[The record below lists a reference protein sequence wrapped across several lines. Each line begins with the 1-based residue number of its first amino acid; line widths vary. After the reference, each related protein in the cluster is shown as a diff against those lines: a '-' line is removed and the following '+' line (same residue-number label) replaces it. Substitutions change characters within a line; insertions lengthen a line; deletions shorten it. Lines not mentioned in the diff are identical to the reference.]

1 MIMQQN
7 WKRNTSVFL
16 GGQLISLFGSSLVQF
31 AITWHIT
38 LTTQSGSYLTL
49 AIICGFVPTFFLSPF
64 AGVWADR
71 YDRKKLVMI
80 ADGAIAV
87 TTLILA
93 ISIMLGYDAL
103 WPLFVALG
111 IRALGTAVQMPCIG
125 AILPSIVPPEHLTRV
140 NGINSSAQSIINL
153 ISPMLS
159 ALLLKAAPYFSIF
172 FIDVVTAAIG
182 ISIMFWFFQL
192 PKRESTLAGQPHDY
206 RGELKQGIS
215 YVVHTPYLRQFFL
228 FLSVSFFL
236 FAPAM
241 FLTPLQVTR
250 NYGQDELYLMSIEI
264 AFSVGMLLGGILITT
279 WGGFRNRIHSIAL
292 SLALVGLC
300 TMVLGFPLSM
310 WLDST
315 GTQAPIALWLSD
327 IVPQFPV
334 SLWVYFLTMGL
345 IGVVIP
351 VYNTPAMV
359 LLQEQVDPDFM
370 GRVFGVLTMI
380 TSSVMPMGMIVF
392 GPIADAVPVEWLLLS
407 TGAIIVVLSVL
418 MLQSKPLL
426 AAGLPKILESSQ
438 AAPMASP
445 DSPDHNTES

>member
-71 YDRKKLVMI
+71 YDRKKLVML

-93 ISIMLGYDAL
+93 LSILWGYRAL

-140 NGINSSAQSIINL
+140 NGINSSAQSIITL
-153 ISPMLS
+153 ASPMLS
-159 ALLLKAAPYFSIF
+159 ALLLKTAPYFFIF
-172 FIDVVTAAIG
+172 LIDVATAAIA
-182 ISIMFWFFQL
+182 IAIMFWFFQL
-192 PKRESTLAGQPHDY
+192 PKRTSTLAGQPHDY
-206 RGELKQGIS
+206 LGELKQGVS
-215 YVVHTPYLRQFFL
+215 YVLRTPYLRLFFL
-228 FLSVSFFL
+228 FLSISFFL
-236 FAPAM
+236 FAPSI

-250 NYGQDELYLMSIEI
+250 NYGEDALYLMSIEV
-264 AFSVGMLLGGILITT
+264 AFSVGMLLGGVLITL
-279 WGGFRNRIHSIAL
+279 WGGFRNRIYSIAL

-300 TMVLGFPLSM
+300 TVVLGFPLST

-315 GTQAPIALWLSD
+315 ASQSPAALWLST
-327 IVPQFPV
+327 IIPKFPF
-334 SLWVYFLTMGL
+334 SLWVYLLTMGL
-345 IGVVIP
+345 IGLVIP

-359 LLQEQVDPDFM
+359 LLQEQVDPDYM
-370 GRVFGVLTMI
+370 GRVFGVMTMI
-380 TSSVMPMGMIVF
+380 TSSVMPIGMLAF
-392 GPIADAVPVEWLLLS
+392 GPIADVVPVEWLLLS
-407 TGAIIVVLSVL
+407 TGAIIVLLSVFIVR
-418 MLQSKPLL
+418 SKPLL
-426 AAGLPKILESSQ
+426 EAGLPKSLEVTE
-438 AAPMASP
+438 AEVGPAPSP
-445 DSPDHNTES
+445 SDPNSDA